1 MSIPMRHASF
11 ERVLL
16 DMNTQCDFLLP
27 KGALPVANRAEVLP
41 NIRRIMN
48 WGRVGRFPV
57 LSSLESHRIGES
69 NNGLPPYCI
78 DCSKGQKKLP
88 FTLMPRRIL
97 LQGDNTL
104 DLPHDPFRRYQ
115 QVIFTKRD
123 CDFLSNPKADR
134 LINAL
139 RIGCIVVFGVLA
151 EQCIKMTVLG
161 LLARRRRIIVVRDA
175 CGYWYAGEGELAF
188 RQMEAKGAL
197 LASTDELLS
206 GEAAAK
212 LAQTARPVFT
222 EDDEPA
228 ESVGKGNGRGL
239 QRDGSYTDGSPYTGG
254 NGRRRGKP
262 RPDNVGPV
270 DIPRRNVRSHFGGR
284 AGHGLD

>member
-1 MSIPMRHASF
+1 MSIQMRHSSF

-48 WGRVGRFPV
+48 WGRVGRYPV
-57 LSSLESHRIGES
+57 LSSLESHRVGETG
-69 NNGLPPYCI
+69 NGLPPYCI
-78 DCSKGQKKLP
+78 DRSKGQKKLP
-88 FTLMPRRIL
+88 FTLMPRRIV

-115 QVIFTKRD
+115 QVIFTKRN

-139 RIGCIVVFGVLA
+139 HIGAVVVFGVLA

-161 LLARRRRIIVVRDA
+161 LLARRRQIIVIRDA

-188 RQMEAKGAL
+188 RQMEAKGAIV
-197 LASTDELLS
+197 ASTDELLS
-206 GEAAAK
+206 GEVAAK
-212 LAQTARPVFT
+212 LAPTVKPSVS
-222 EDDEPA
+222 EDDETA
-228 ESVGKGNGRGL
+228 ESVGKGNGKGNGRGL
-239 QRDGSYTDGSPYTGG
+239 RRDVSHADGG
-254 NGRRRGKP
+254 NGRRNGKP
-262 RPDNVGPV
+262 RPDNVKPV
-270 DIPRRNVRSHFGGR
+270 DIPRRNVRSHLGRR
-284 AGHGLD
+284 AGHGLE